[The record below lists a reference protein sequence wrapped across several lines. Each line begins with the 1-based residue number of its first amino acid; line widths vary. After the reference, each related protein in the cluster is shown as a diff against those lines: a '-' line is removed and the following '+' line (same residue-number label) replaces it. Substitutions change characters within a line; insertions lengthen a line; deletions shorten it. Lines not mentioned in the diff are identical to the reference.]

1 MHKEKW
7 GNTVPADGCAVQLEL
22 LGEFRLFVGGQDIS
36 GALGRSP
43 KLKTI
48 LTCLILNRDRELS
61 RNELIGDFYDDEC
74 GSDPVSALKMQIM
87 RIRQALRPAFHDGW
101 QPIISRRGTY
111 RWNPEIPCT
120 VDAEIFENLCQR
132 AADSSMNTEER
143 RDLYRKAMSF
153 YTGDVALERDELHWS
168 GMLWQRYRN
177 CFITA
182 AESYAELLLEQGDD
196 ALTEAVC
203 MRGIAC
209 DPVNECLCVC
219 LIQALLRQQR
229 YGEARNCYRGI
240 TASLQQDMG
249 VEPSARLKNLWADIS
264 RGKMR
269 RAADIDHVMDSLREV
284 SGVRTAYFCSYEQFR
299 SIYQLE
305 ARRAARTGAEMH
317 VAMLSLGEELGN
329 DSGMD
334 AVQHTLMTNLRS
346 SDVVA
351 RYSDSQFI
359 IMLPNADMENSRRVM
374 QRLIEACGRRYPGEP
389 DGLSWQIRPLEIL

>member
-7 GNTVPADGCAVQLEL
+7 RSAAPVDGGAVRLEL
-22 LGEFRLFVGGQDIS
+22 LGEFRLFVGEQDVS
-36 GALGRSP
+36 GTLGRSP

-48 LTCLILNRDRELS
+48 LACLILNRERELS
-61 RNELIGDFYDDEC
+61 HDELIGDFYDDEC
-74 GSDPVSALKMQIM
+74 GSDPMSALKMQIM
-87 RIRQALRPAFHDGW
+87 RIRQALRPAFPDGV

-111 RWNPEIPCT
+111 RWNPQIPCA
-120 VDAEIFENLCQR
+120 VDAEVFEALCRQ

-153 YTGDVALERDELHWS
+153 YNGDVALERDEMHWS
-168 GMLWQRYRN
+168 GILWQRYRS
-177 CFITA
+177 CFINA

-203 MRGIAC
+203 MRGMTC
-209 DPVNECLCVC
+209 DPVNESLCVC

-249 VEPSARLKNLWADIS
+249 VEPSSRLKNLWTDIS

-284 SGVRTAYFCSYEQFR
+284 SGTRTAYFCSYEQFR

-305 ARRAARTGAEMH
+305 ARRAARTGAEMQ
-317 VAMLSLGEELGN
+317 VAMLSLGEELST
-329 DSGMD
+329 DAGMD

-359 IMLPNADMENSRRVM
+359 IMLPNADMENSRKVM
-374 QRLIEACGRRYPGEP
+374 QRLIDACGRRYPGEP
-389 DGLSWQIRPLEIL
+389 HGLSWQIRPLEVL